1 MSEMETDYQVKIKS
15 QKADDLAKLPENV
28 VIIPIMN
35 SPIFPGMIAPII
47 LSEEKFTPELDE
59 QLLKTGYIALQ
70 AESQALDFKNIYL
83 LNLEGCMDS
92 KAKNYKS
99 YYIKHDAG
107 SCVYE

>member
-59 QLLKTGYIALQ
+59 QLLKT
-70 AESQALDFKNIYL
+70 
-83 LNLEGCMDS
+83 
-92 KAKNYKS
+92 
-99 YYIKHDAG
+99 
-107 SCVYE
+107 